1 MTCCRP
7 LLLPGRD
14 CPHGHRVTKT
24 SVPNDPQGRTWHY
37 DLSPACCV
45 LCPPGKVLQSYV
57 EHDDEGKAT

>member
-14 CPHGHRVTKT
+14 CPHGHRVQVRFGMCILSNNTW
-24 SVPNDPQGRTWHY
+24 RTEVA
-37 DLSPACCV
+37 PACCV